1 MHFPS
6 QGSIGEGINP
16 VKKRVDIS
24 DDMLESLADRFSTL
38 GDATRLRI
46 LRQLMRDGKST
57 VTQVVERSGCALANT
72 SKQLKRLHDAGI
84 LSRTKRPPHVLY
96 EISDPVVIEMCLL
109 VCDSVRKKPKTLR

>member
-1 MHFPS
+1 M
-6 QGSIGEGINP
+6 
-16 VKKRVDIS
+16 KKRVDIS